1 MQRLNLQNVFSRPSA
16 NSILA
21 SSYRGV
27 AVKVHTFCRGS
38 PHRLFA
44 LDMFCVLFDF
54 TQASFSRTAAL
65 LVWTFTANT
74 ENGCGSPPHPLKYLN
89 IFKESSG
96 RLANM
101 CCGRV

>member
-21 SSYRGV
+21 SSYRGT

-44 LDMFCVLFDF
+44 FACFLTLSKPHLAECRRCWCGLSPP
-54 TQASFSRTAAL
+54 TRK
-65 LVWTFTANT
+65 
-74 ENGCGSPPHPLKYLN
+74 NGGGSPHHPLKYLN
-89 IFKESSG
+89 IFKE
-96 RLANM
+96 
-101 CCGRV
+101 